1 MMDITCFP
9 CGPTLPCCPCCPC
22 SWPRCSS
29 SLILLLAFR
38 PHQTAVSSTSC
49 FSFRNRAFC
58 KVFFVSRTCY
68 FTHSLSDELTSG
80 GCRVRSVDLG
90 VIIN

>member
-1 MMDITCFP
+1 MVDVTCFP
-9 CGPTLPCCPCCPC
+9 CGRTLACRPC
-22 SWPRCSS
+22 SCPRCSS

-38 PHQTAVSSTSC
+38 PHQTAVSSTSY
-49 FSFRNRAFC
+49 FSFRIRAFH